1 MERDYLYI
9 SRRFYLLCA
18 APPPLN
24 PQNLQNL
31 FLLRTYAAENQL
43 FLQIDSP
50 DLLTERKYG
59 VGSDGEFID
68 AHFKEGLRDGEITA
82 EFPTHADPDAGFVC
96 IFYRHLD
103 EL

>member
-1 MERDYLYI
+1 MKSDNDLISVSLGTEPTAEPNRIRI
-9 SRRFYLLCA
+9 SRCLLFSQVDPA
-18 APPPLN
+18 
-24 PQNLQNL
+24 
-31 FLLRTYAAENQL
+31 
-43 FLQIDSP
+43 
-50 DLLTERKYG
+50 DLLTEWKYG

-82 EFPTHADPDAGFVC
+82 ELTAHADPDAGFVC